1 MTLDR
6 IAPAL
11 FVLLWS
17 TGWIVAKYASPHTD
31 PLTFLSIRFLLAAA
45 LFAALTSLSRAAW
58 PSSRAGWGHGVLSG
72 VFLHG
77 IYLGGVWWAIDQ
89 GVPASVSGLIAALQ
103 PLLTAIAAPF
113 IVGERLT
120 VAQRLGVVLGFA
132 GLAVAIV
139 PGLFALDT
147 ATLTTALVPLF
158 VNVLAMISVT
168 AGTIYQKRF
177 LQEGDLRAIAT
188 LQYIGGFLVV
198 APLALLI
205 EPLRVAWTSEF
216 ILAMGWSVLGLS
228 LVSIMLLLY
237 LIRRGQVSRA
247 ASLTYLVPPAVAIE
261 SWLLFGEDLTVPMI
275 IGTFI
280 AVIGV
285 WLTNRKSRVVV

>member
-17 TGWIVAKYASPHTD
+17 TGWIVAKYASPHAD
-31 PLTFLSIRFLLAAA
+31 PLTFLSMRFTLAAA
-45 LFAALTSLSRAAW
+45 LFAAIALASGAAW
-58 PSSRAGWGHGVLSG
+58 PNSRAGWAHALVSG

-103 PLLTAIAAPF
+103 PLLTAIAAAF
-113 IVGERLT
+113 LVGERLSGW
-120 VAQRLGVVLGFA
+120 QRLGIVLGFLGLSVA
-132 GLAVAIV
+132 ILPGLAKLDPALLHAAIV
-139 PGLFALDT
+139 PLL
-147 ATLTTALVPLF
+147 
-158 VNVLAMISVT
+158 VNVVAMVSVT
-168 AGTIYQKRF
+168 LGTIYQKRH
-177 LQEGDLRAIAT
+177 LQFGDLRAIGA
-188 LQYIGGFLVV
+188 LQYVGGFLIVM
-198 APLALLI
+198 PLALML
-205 EPLRVAWTSEF
+205 EPMQIDWNLEF
-216 ILAMGWSVLGLS
+216 AIAMGWSVLGLS
-228 LVSIMLLLY
+228 LVSILLLLY

-261 SWLLFGEDLTVPMI
+261 SFFLFGEELTLPMI
-275 IGTFI
+275 AGTLI

-285 WLTNRKSRVVV
+285 WLTNRKTRVVA

>member
-17 TGWIVAKYASPHTD
+17 TGWIVAKYASPFAD
-31 PLTFLSIRFLLAAA
+31 PLTFLSLRFSLAAA
-45 LFAALTSLSRAAW
+45 LFLILTIVSRAAW
-58 PSSRAGWGHGVLSG
+58 PSTRAGWLHAVVSG

-103 PLLTAIAAPF
+103 PLLTALVAPLL
-113 IVGERLT
+113 VGERLT
-120 VAQRLGVVLGFA
+120 GPQRLGILLGFA
-132 GLAVAIV
+132 GLSVAIL
-139 PGLFALDT
+139 PGLLALDP
-147 ATLTTALVPLF
+147 AMLQTALIPLL
-158 VNVLAMISVT
+158 VNVVAMASV
-168 AGTIYQKRF
+168 ALGTIYQKRH

-188 LQYIGGFLVV
+188 LQYVGGFLVV
-198 APLALLI
+198 MPMAFLI
-205 EPLRVAWTSEF
+205 EPLIIVWNLQSV
-216 ILAMGWSVLGLS
+216 LAMAWSVLGLS

-247 ASLTYLVPPAVAIE
+247 ASLTYLVSPAIAVE
-261 SWLLFGEDLTVPMI
+261 SWFLFGEVLTLPMI
-275 IGTFI
+275 LGTLIVVF
-280 AVIGV
+280 GV
-285 WLTNRKSRVVV
+285 WLTNSKTRLIA

>member
-6 IAPAL
+6 FAPAL

-17 TGWIVAKYASPHTD
+17 TGWIVAKYASPHAD
-31 PLTFLSIRFLLAAA
+31 PLTFLSLRFTLAAA
-45 LFAALTSLSRAAW
+45 LFLIITLVSRAAW
-58 PSSRAGWGHGVLSG
+58 PSTRAGWAHAVLSG

-103 PLLTAIAAPF
+103 PLLTALAAPF

-120 VAQRLGVVLGFA
+120 GPQRLGILLGFG
-132 GLAVAIV
+132 GLSVAIL
-139 PGLFALDT
+139 PRLLALDPDM
-147 ATLTTALVPLF
+147 LLTALVPLL
-158 VNVLAMISVT
+158 VNVFAMASVT
-168 AGTIYQKRF
+168 AGTIYQKRY
-177 LQEGDLRAIAT
+177 LQEGDLRAIAA
-188 LQYIGGFLVV
+188 LQYVGGFLVV
-198 APLALLI
+198 MPLALLI
-205 EPLRVAWTSEF
+205 EPLRIDWNLEF
-216 ILAMGWSVLGLS
+216 ALAMGWSVLGLS

-261 SWLLFGEDLTVPMI
+261 SWLLFGEALTLPMI
-275 IGTFI
+275 LGTLI
-280 AVIGV
+280 VVVGV
-285 WLTNRKSRVVV
+285 WLTNRKPRVIT

>member
-17 TGWIVAKYASPHTD
+17 TGWIVAKYASPHAD
-31 PLTFLSIRFLLAAA
+31 PLSFLSLRFALATM
-45 LFAALTSLSRAAW
+45 LFAAITVLSRAAW
-58 PSSRAGWGHGVLSG
+58 PSTRSGWGHAVMSG

-77 IYLGGVWWAIDQ
+77 LYLGGVWWAIAQ
-89 GVPASVSGLIAALQ
+89 GVPSSVSGLIAALQ
-103 PLLTAIAAPF
+103 PLLTAIVAPF

-120 VAQRLGVVLGFA
+120 GPQKLGVVMGFA
-132 GLAVAIV
+132 GLAVAIL
-139 PGLFALDT
+139 PRLLALDI
-147 ATLTTALVPLF
+147 AMLQIALVPLL
-158 VNVLAMISVT
+158 VNVAAMASVT
-168 AGTIYQKRF
+168 AGTIYQKRY

-188 LQYIGGFLVV
+188 LQYVGGFLVV

-205 EPLRVAWTSEF
+205 EPLRIAWNLEF
-216 ILAMGWSVLGLS
+216 FLAMAWSVLGLS

-247 ASLTYLVPPAVAIE
+247 ASLTYLVPPAVAVE
-261 SWLLFGEDLTVPMI
+261 SWLLFGEELTLPMI
-275 IGTFI
+275 LGTLI
-280 AVIGV
+280 VVVGV
-285 WLTNRKSRVVV
+285 WLTNRKTRVVA

>member
-17 TGWIVAKYASPHTD
+17 TGWIVAKYASPHAD
-31 PLTFLSIRFLLAAA
+31 PLTFLSLRFLLAAV
-45 LFAALTSLSRAAW
+45 LFAVITSVSRATW
-58 PSSRAGWGHGVLSG
+58 PSSRRGWIHGVVSG
-72 VFLHG
+72 ALLHG
-77 IYLGGVWWAIDQ
+77 AYLGGVWWAISQ
-89 GVPASVSGLIAALQ
+89 GVPSSVSGLIAALQ

-113 IVGERLT
+113 IVGERLSR
-120 VAQRLGVVLGFA
+120 AQKLGVVLGLA
-132 GLAVAIV
+132 GLTVAIAPRLAV
-139 PGLFALDT
+139 LEADTLQIAL
-147 ATLTTALVPLF
+147 LPLV
-158 VNVLAMISVT
+158 VNILSMASVT
-168 AGTIYQKRF
+168 AGTIYQKRY

-188 LQYIGGFLVV
+188 LQYVGGFSVV

-205 EPLRVAWTSEF
+205 EPLRIDWTTEF
-216 ILAMGWSVLGLS
+216 FLAMGWSVLGLS

-261 SWLLFGEDLTVPMI
+261 SWFLFGEQLTVPMI
-275 IGTFI
+275 IGTLI
-280 AVIGV
+280 VVVGV
-285 WLTNRKSRVVV
+285 WLTNRKTRVIA